1 MLKKKTI
8 FFLALIFLV
17 TSCADT
23 WDSVKRGI
31 TGQKQK
37 STDEFLVKK
46 KNPLILPPDYE
57 SLPTPDEQRAAK
69 EKISSFEKTLK
80 KISSDEGVSSSAS
93 SVEESILQQIKKK

>member
-8 FFLALIFLV
+8 FFLTLTFLV
-17 TSCADT
+17 TSCADS
-23 WDSVKRGI
+23 WDSVKRGL

-37 STDEFLVKK
+37 STDEFLVEK

-57 SLPTPDEQRAAK
+57 SLPTPGEQRAAK
-69 EKISSFEKTLK
+69 ERISSFEKTLA
-80 KISSDEGVSSSAS
+80 KISSAEGVSSSAS